1 MATKKQTPKLGRRDD
16 SATVDRMAAEVGAVP
31 KKIDGVYEMK
41 DGRLK
46 MIGAKHDAKVG
57 LAIPRVLS
65 EAWAAE
71 AKTKGITKTDLFED
85 LMLRYLKKSG
95 WKLGK

>member
-1 MATKKQTPKLGRRDD
+1 MATNKQAPKLGRRDD
-16 SATVDRMAAEVGAVP
+16 SATVDRMAAEAGAAP
-31 KKIDGVYEMK
+31 RKIDGVYEMR

-46 MIGAKHDAKVG
+46 MIGARHDAKVG
-57 LAIPRVLS
+57 LAIPRALS

-71 AKTKGITKTDLFED
+71 AKTNGITKTDLFED
-85 LMLRYLKKSG
+85 LMLRHLKKSG